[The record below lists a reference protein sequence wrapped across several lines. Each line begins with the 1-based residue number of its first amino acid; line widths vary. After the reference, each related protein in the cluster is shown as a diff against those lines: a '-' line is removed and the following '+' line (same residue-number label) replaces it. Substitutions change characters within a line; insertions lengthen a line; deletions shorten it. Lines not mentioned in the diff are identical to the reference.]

1 MRKIVV
7 NNDRNPTKML
17 SGFPIIKLS
26 KEFKMYQYFISGGP
40 FMLPMLVGLVL
51 AIFIAYKNIFNQYHT
66 DKIIIIGAATSLL
79 GIVSTVVG
87 MNDALEFSK
96 NMSKCSS
103 LISPSKTLSGLVLS
117 KLVLLSLTNL
127 YGCNTYDLIYLVKY

>member
-1 MRKIVV
+1 
-7 NNDRNPTKML
+7 ML

-40 FMLPMLVGLVL
+40 FMLPMLMGLVL
-51 AIFIAYKNIFNQYHT
+51 SIFIAYKNIFSQYHT

-96 NMSKCSS
+96 NMSKIAPHIMINGIKTS
-103 LISPSKTLSGLVLS
+103 LITTYFGGFILLVS
-117 KLVLLSLTNL
+117 VLLWYYFKN
-127 YGCNTYDLIYLVKY
+127 KYNSQHI

>member
-1 MRKIVV
+1 
-7 NNDRNPTKML
+7 ML

-40 FMLPMLVGLVL
+40 FMLPMLMGLVL
-51 AIFIAYKNIFNQYHT
+51 SIFIAYKNIFSQYHT
-66 DKIIIIGAATSLL
+66 DKIIIIGASTSLL

-96 NMSKCSS
+96 NMSKIAPHIMINGIKTS
-103 LISPSKTLSGLVLS
+103 LITTYFGGFILLVS
-117 KLVLLSLTNL
+117 VLLWYYFKN
-127 YGCNTYDLIYLVKY
+127 KYNSQHI